1 MSAKLESDPS
11 PQRLGPAGT
20 PNHRHRAGEA
30 GIGGDIGVISF
41 LPPNSCEFDEVAH
54 RDVPLLASNEPES
67 LQRAEERVHPR
78 TGFFERTGGIE
89 GG

>member
-11 PQRLGPAGT
+11 PQCLGQAGS
-20 PNHRHRAGEA
+20 PSHRHRAGEA

-54 RDVPLLASNEPES
+54 RDVPLQAWNEPENSQTAEDSYTPEPDS
-67 LQRAEERVHPR
+67 LKEQ
-78 TGFFERTGGIE
+78 GG
-89 GG
+89 